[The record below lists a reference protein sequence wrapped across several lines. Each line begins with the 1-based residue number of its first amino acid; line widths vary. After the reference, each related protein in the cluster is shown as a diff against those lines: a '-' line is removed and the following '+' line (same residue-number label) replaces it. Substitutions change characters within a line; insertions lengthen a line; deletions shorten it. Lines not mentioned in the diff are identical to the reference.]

1 MEKEPIK
8 VESRSDDVGESIS
21 EINIG
26 ILNRLKSQ
34 ASLNIENIEPENYA
48 GKLREM
54 TLLYVDAGL
63 FELAKKASRAQTK
76 AAITKIQENREGVK
90 DIGEWWAHYLHHA
103 YMCERLAT
111 WDDNIKKTLGEMD
124 AQIAEA
130 FGKFDRAYRQYE
142 ENNPEKYGEKLRTA
156 NNNPDTQKEIDDRI
170 NNSFN
175 YPDFKK
181 LSEEEAD
188 ALADKLFAE
197 FVKVFSESEF
207 SRIDPKLVIM
217 ELSDKVREKIAEI
230 NK

>member
-1 MEKEPIK
+1 MKF
-8 VESRSDDVGESIS
+8 ESRPDDVGGSVLGIDIE
-21 EINIG
+21 
-26 ILNRLKSQ
+26 ILNHLKNQ
-34 ASLNIENIEPENYA
+34 ASLNIENIKPENYA

-63 FELAKKASRAQTK
+63 FDLAKKASRAQTK

-90 DIGEWWAHYLHHA
+90 DMGEWWAHYLHHA
-103 YMCERLAT
+103 YMCERRAT

-124 AQIAEA
+124 AQIGEA
-130 FGKFDRAYRQYE
+130 FGRFDRAYRQYE

-175 YPDFKK
+175 YPDFKM

-197 FVKVFSESEF
+197 FAKVFSESEF
-207 SRIDPKLVIM
+207 AEIDPKLVIL
-217 ELSDKVREKIAEI
+217 ELIDEVRKKIGETI
-230 NK
+230 EQD